1 MICPICK
8 DDLLGRTRCSSSYC
22 EGYRDGRDDGYAAL
36 AVRDFWRGVCCERAT
51 RFDDA
56 AAREMAVYDRA
67 AADDAFYK
75 RERANMGITSRLKH
89 AADVM
94 RGEAAQLRKWA
105 SE

>member
-1 MICPICK
+1 MSACPICK
-8 DDLLGRTRCSSSYC
+8 DDLAGRERCHSAYC
-22 EGYRDGRDDGYAAL
+22 EGYRDGRGDGQDETARA
-36 AVRDFWRGVCCERAT
+36 FWRAVCAERAV

-56 AAREMAVYDRA
+56 AAREMAVYIRA

-75 RERANMGITSRLKH
+75 HEHQNMGITSRLKH

-94 RGEAAQLRKWA
+94 RGEAALLRKWA